1 MTTLV
6 SRNIYSFAELSLSPI
21 FRRKWPSLYEAI
33 EDCRPNRQKLTK
45 LYLQELP
52 KNQRVI
58 LAGDHTPWPRTEA
71 PTLKDRTY
79 EHGAKVISGK
89 PITLGHG
96 YSTLAWIPE
105 NQGSWALPLRHDRIT
120 SFETPISKAAFQLK
134 QVCQNLEVRPISV
147 WDSEYGCAK
156 FVQITADILL

>member
-1 MTTLV
+1 MDAVLV
-6 SRNIYSFAELSLSPI
+6 TRNIYSFAELSLSPV
-21 FRRKWPSLYEAI
+21 FRRKWPSLYEAL

-105 NQGSWALPLRHDRIT
+105 DKGSWALPLRHERIT
-120 SFETPISKAAFQLK
+120 SFETPISKAAFQLRQGQPTSPRK
-134 QVCQNLEVRPISV
+134 T
-147 WDSEYGCAK
+147 DK
-156 FVQITADILL
+156 FMG